1 MTTVNTSAKERMPV
15 RKAVIPAAGLGT
27 RMLPVSRAIP
37 KELLPIMDLPAL
49 YYLVKEAADSG
60 ITDVL
65 VITGR
70 EKTAM
75 EEFFDYSPE
84 YDAHLLAKGKE
95 KEVRMLHDIC
105 DICNVYFI
113 RQKEPKGL
121 GHAILRAKT
130 FVGNEPF
137 AVLYGDDVI
146 FSKTPVVRQL
156 IDSYEAYGRAAVGGK
171 EVSKA
176 DLCRDCSVKAEKIE
190 GGHDEYFVDDMIEKP
205 KPGQE
210 FSNLSIL
217 GRVLLT
223 PEIFG
228 ILEQTAP
235 GAGGEIQLTDA
246 MATLARTRGV
256 TARLFE
262 GERYDIGSKLGFAKA
277 NFVKA
282 LEHPEVAKEFEAFVR
297 DYLNDH

>member
-27 RMLPVSRAIP
+27 RMLPVSHAIP

-156 IDSYEAYGRAAVGGK
+156 IDSY
-171 EVSKA
+171 
-176 DLCRDCSVKAEKIE
+176 
-190 GGHDEYFVDDMIEKP
+190 
-205 KPGQE
+205 
-210 FSNLSIL
+210 IL
-217 GRVLLT
+217 
-223 PEIFG
+223 
-228 ILEQTAP
+228 
-235 GAGGEIQLTDA
+235 AGD
-246 MATLARTRGV
+246 
-256 TARLFE
+256 
-262 GERYDIGSKLGFAKA
+262 
-277 NFVKA
+277 
-282 LEHPEVAKEFEAFVR
+282 
-297 DYLNDH
+297 